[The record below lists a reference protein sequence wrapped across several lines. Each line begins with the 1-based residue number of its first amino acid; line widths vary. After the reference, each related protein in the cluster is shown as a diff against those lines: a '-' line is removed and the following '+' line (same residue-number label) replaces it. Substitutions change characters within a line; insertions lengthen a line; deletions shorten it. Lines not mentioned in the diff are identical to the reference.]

1 MLNPDRVE
9 FQALKRRLHR
19 ERIICLMLRRAAL
32 ALLVL
37 FFLPVSL
44 RAQRSSVSIGSS
56 ARSVIS
62 MPSHVHGFTGH
73 GGFAHARHRHGYGTA
88 IYPYYWPY
96 DYEEETDYERPS
108 TVVKVER
115 ETAPAVNAPPAMEP
129 APPKA
134 QVIEI
139 PSAANLADDK
149 PLPLTIFILTN
160 GERFETRRFLLT
172 AANLSVNVERRQ
184 RTIPLDQLN
193 LDATIAAN
201 HSRGIELQVP
211 SDRNEISIRF

>member
-1 MLNPDRVE
+1 
-9 FQALKRRLHR
+9 
-19 ERIICLMLRRAAL
+19 MLRTAAL

-44 RAQRSSVSIGSS
+44 RAQRASVSAGSS
-56 ARSVIS
+56 ARSAIS

-73 GGFAHARHRHGYGTA
+73 GGFAHAHHRHGYGPVV
-88 IYPYYWPY
+88 YPYYWPY
-96 DYEEETDYERPS
+96 DYEEKTDYERPS
-108 TVVKVER
+108 TVVKVQR
-115 ETAPAVNAPPAMEP
+115 ETAPAVNAPPAPEP
-129 APPKA
+129 VVPKA

-139 PSAANLADDK
+139 PVAANFAGDK

-160 GERFETRRFLLT
+160 GERLETNRFLLT

-193 LDATIAAN
+193 LEATVAAN

>member
-1 MLNPDRVE
+1 
-9 FQALKRRLHR
+9 
-19 ERIICLMLRRAAL
+19 MLRASAWT
-32 ALLVL
+32 LLVL

-44 RAQRSSVSIGSS
+44 RAQRSSVSAGSS
-56 ARSVIS
+56 ARSAIS
-62 MPSHVHGFTGH
+62 MPSHVHGFPGR
-73 GGFAHARHRHGYGTA
+73 GGFAHGHHRHGYGST

-96 DYEEETDYERPS
+96 DYEEEADYDRPS
-108 TVVKVER
+108 TVVKVQR
-115 ETAPAVNAPPAMEP
+115 ETAPAVSSPPALEP

-139 PSAANLADDK
+139 PAAANLTGDK
-149 PLPLTIFILTN
+149 PLPLTIFILSN
-160 GERFETRRFLLT
+160 GERLETRRFLLT